1 MTIPEGPL
9 LAELE
14 TFATNLVKDAGTL
27 LVKQWGGNLKVQYK
41 GKRNSDPVSDADMQ
55 SHTFLTNQIE
65 TRYPKHNILSE
76 ENLNS
81 EMTDSDFMWVIDPL
95 DGTINYINK
104 YPCFGVSIGILF
116 QGIPIV
122 GAIFVKSPETSEEQI
137 LHARIGGGTFLNG
150 NHVEI
155 PITSSLCEIK
165 LLGLPQS
172 FQSQYEIEP
181 SLEKKFGNVRVTGSI
196 VYELAQVALGIFQ
209 CAVFNQAKIWD
220 IAGSCVII
228 TEAGGD
234 MFVQPKRSTEW
245 HSFESFF
252 QANRGLPKNNDIKRW
267 SASIL
272 VGNTELLRSLKK
284 QIKKRRRKI

>member
-14 TFATNLVKDAGTL
+14 TFATNLAKDAGTL
-27 LVKQWGGNLKVQYK
+27 LVKQWGKSLNVRYK
-41 GKRNSDPVSDADMQ
+41 DKRNSDPVSDADIQ
-55 SHTFLTNQIE
+55 SHTFLTNQI
-65 TRYPKHNILSE
+65 TARYPKHNILSE

-81 EMTDSDFMWVIDPL
+81 ETTDGDFIWVIDPL

-104 YPCFGVSIGILF
+104 HPCFGVSIGILF

-122 GAIFVKSPETSEEQI
+122 GAIFVKSPETLEEQI
-137 LHARIGGGTFLNG
+137 LHARIGGGTFLNE
-150 NHVEI
+150 NRIEI
-155 PITSSLCEIK
+155 PITSSLCERK

-172 FQSQYEIEP
+172 FQSQYEIDP
-181 SLEKKFGNVRVTGSI
+181 SLEKKFSNARVTGSI
-196 VYELAQVALGIFQ
+196 VYELAQVTLGIFQ

-228 TEAGGD
+228 SEAGGA
-234 MFVQPKRSTEW
+234 MLVQPKRSTGW
-245 HSFESFF
+245 YSFESFF
-252 QANRGLPKNNDIKRW
+252 QANRGLPKNSDIKRW

-272 VGNTELLRSLKK
+272 VGKVELLCSLKK
-284 QIKKRRRKI
+284 QIKKRRLKI